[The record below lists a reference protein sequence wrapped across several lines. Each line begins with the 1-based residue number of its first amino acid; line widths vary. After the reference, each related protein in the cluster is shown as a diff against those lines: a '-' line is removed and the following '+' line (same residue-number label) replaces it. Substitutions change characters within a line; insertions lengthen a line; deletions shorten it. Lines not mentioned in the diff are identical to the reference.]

1 MIAGLRLNGV
11 EVIECHETLW
21 QGVEDRIETTSGG
34 WKKPSFWWRVLMVYV
49 RLIWRYFQTPDH
61 DLVVIGYP
69 GQFDVYLA
77 RLLTKLRR
85 KPLVWDVFMSIYLIA
100 LERGLDQQSSFT
112 VNWIRRLERWA
123 LRLPDLLIQDTAE
136 YVQWLNE
143 IHDTDRNH
151 FRLVPTGA
159 DDRIFYPPNRPKKA
173 NGDFQVVYYGT
184 FIPNHGV
191 QYIIEAAKILSNETE
206 IQFYLVGDG
215 PDRFKAEALVEKYRL
230 TNVNF
235 IDWLPIKDLIQFVS
249 QSDLCLG
256 AFGTTPQSIMT
267 VQNKIYEGLALAL
280 PVISGE
286 AQAVSRALKHGE
298 HIYLCQR
305 ADERSLANAILEL
318 YQNPKLRRRLS
329 RNGHQTFMEKY
340 SLSQIGACFR
350 EHLFFVI
357 QSDKFIDKE
366 AS

>member
-1 MIAGLRLNGV
+1 MRICYFGTYRANYNRNQIMIAGLRLNGV

-159 DDRIFYPPNRPKKA
+159 DDRISTLPTGRRKQMAIFKLFITAPSFRTMGFNISLRLPKSCRTKRRSS
-173 NGDFQVVYYGT
+173 
-184 FIPNHGV
+184 FIWLGMV
-191 QYIIEAAKILSNETE
+191 
-206 IQFYLVGDG
+206 
-215 PDRFKAEALVEKYRL
+215 L
-230 TNVNF
+230 T
-235 IDWLPIKDLIQFVS
+235 
-249 QSDLCLG
+249 
-256 AFGTTPQSIMT
+256 
-267 VQNKIYEGLALAL
+267 
-280 PVISGE
+280 
-286 AQAVSRALKHGE
+286 ALK
-298 HIYLCQR
+298 LKR
-305 ADERSLANAILEL
+305 
-318 YQNPKLRRRLS
+318 
-329 RNGHQTFMEKY
+329 
-340 SLSQIGACFR
+340 
-350 EHLFFVI
+350 
-357 QSDKFIDKE
+357 
-366 AS
+366 